1 MDIGLLSF
9 IYHAT
14 RASANGKYIQKR
26 KSPLPRRRADFYLID
41 MDVLSFLEA
50 KSKIGGLPCKCH
62 SDELLDELCFHLKH
76 RLYLRKILEKA
87 AVGVRSFFLGS
98 DKHIRD
104 DLFEFIYEHD
114 LCSTPARYCAACLV
128 LRAIPA
134 GYYNNPFAIF
144 RCMLSTYV
152 LQRKSPCPL

>member
-9 IYHAT
+9 IYHAP

-76 RLYLRKILEKA
+76 RLYLRKILEEA
-87 AVGVRSFFLGS
+87 LVSVYALFMCVN
-98 DKHIRD
+98 KHKRAICLNLYGATFALL
-104 DLFEFIYEHD
+104 DLFNTTHD
-114 LCSTPARYCAACLV
+114 PSEILH
-128 LRAIPA
+128 
-134 GYYNNPFAIF
+134 N
-144 RCMLSTYV
+144 
-152 LQRKSPCPL
+152 K